1 MTRSAV
7 AAAVVLGA
15 RVPCALTTVAPG
27 GASGGG
33 EGIACCATALD
44 AMARNMAAV
53 TAIPLRNNP
62 HSRSWTLFIYVVLL
76 DPTNTQNGCKR
87 SILFFTFFK
96 IFAQGVFIIATTTLM
111 PTQRSPCSIWPTG
124 IL

>member
-15 RVPCALTTVAPG
+15 RVPCALTAVAPG

-33 EGIACCATALD
+33 EGRACCATALD

-53 TAIPLRNNP
+53 TAIPLRNYR
-62 HSRSWTLFIYVVLL
+62 HSRRWPLFIYVVLVDL
-76 DPTNTQNGCKR
+76 TNRKNGCKR
-87 SILFFTFFK
+87 SILFFTFFRYWRSGLYICHNT
-96 IFAQGVFIIATTTLM
+96 IFANTV
-111 PTQRSPCSIWPTG
+111 
-124 IL
+124 